1 MGVAADCVY
10 TQKYG
15 SHSNATS
22 QILIN
27 WNTASSLYKS
37 TFNVSLGIV
46 ELQIQ
51 DEVYVLFLLFIISEC
66 LSCNRC
72 PTSVNATTLWNTDCS
87 MVTLNDCLS
96 LFSVR
101 RGAKRSDG
109 VGLWHLMS
117 GCPTGSEVGTVWL
130 TTL

>member
-22 QILIN
+22 QVLNN

-51 DEVYVLFLLFIISEC
+51 DEVC
-66 LSCNRC
+66 ALSFFSSLSA
-72 PTSVNATTLWNTDCS
+72 SV
-87 MVTLNDCLS
+87 
-96 LFSVR
+96 
-101 RGAKRSDG
+101 
-109 VGLWHLMS
+109 
-117 GCPTGSEVGTVWL
+117 
-130 TTL
+130 

>member
-1 MGVAADCVY
+1 M
-10 TQKYG
+10 KYG

-27 WNTASSLYKS
+27 WNTASLLYKS

-51 DEVYVLFLLFIISEC
+51 DEV
-66 LSCNRC
+66 
-72 PTSVNATTLWNTDCS
+72 
-87 MVTLNDCLS
+87 
-96 LFSVR
+96 
-101 RGAKRSDG
+101 SDG

-130 TTL
+130 ATFANRQHLGASRRWFLERLFPRRGLPSDAKTCKFKLNALCDPDSSPCCTAQCGFVPTM